1 MALPFPTG
9 NWRVVFSR
17 RKGIADFNMCSRSFR
32 KRHRD
37 GHFSV
42 G

>member
-17 RKGIADFNMCSRSFR
+17 RKGIADFKSSRSFR